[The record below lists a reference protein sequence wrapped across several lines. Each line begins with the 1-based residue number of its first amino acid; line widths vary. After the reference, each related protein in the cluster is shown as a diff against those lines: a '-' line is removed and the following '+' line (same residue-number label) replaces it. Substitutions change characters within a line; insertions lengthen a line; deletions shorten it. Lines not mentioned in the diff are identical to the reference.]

1 AIFQAAY
8 DPEKWLPGIWSDP
21 HPGPIR
27 AIPILD
33 RRARKEYDR
42 HSRAWPGELVNLEEQ
57 VNGGLL
63 RHWRDP
69 DLINRATEIT
79 NASSR
84 EKLLTLLHKSHAD
97 RSPEEEKFIGFQA
110 EKLGLDPGALQTKY
124 PQFSNAL
131 ARAKA
136 RLEQIKADGKTLPPV
151 IWATFDVS
159 TNPSP
164 THLLRRGE
172 YEQPGPEV
180 APGVLSALD
189 PYGTFRI
196 LPPACSESTGRR
208 LALARWLTRR
218 DHPLTARVIVNRIW
232 QYHFGTGLVA
242 TPDDFGARGA
252 RPTHPELLD
261 WLAAELMDH
270 NWSLKHIH
278 RLILNSASYRQSS
291 HNPRVTSGD
300 SQSEKL
306 LAQFPTHRLEGEI
319 VRDTMLELAGRLDTR
334 LFGES
339 IPTQRQADG
348 RSIVSTNSP
357 DRNRRSVYIS
367 TRRTTVPTFLSVFD
381 MPAMDTNWPKRK
393 DSVIPQQALALMNS
407 SFVLD
412 CAEQF
417 ARDVL
422 HETAGS
428 FNSALQRAFLLAYG
442 RAPQQDEIDIF
453 AKFSATQKAAG
464 DNQEKI
470 WTTICHALLSSNEF
484 LYVD

>member
-1 AIFQAAY
+1 M
-8 DPEKWLPGIWSDP
+8 
-21 HPGPIR
+21 
-27 AIPILD
+27 
-33 RRARKEYDR
+33 
-42 HSRAWPGELVNLEEQ
+42 
-57 VNGGLL
+57 
-63 RHWRDP
+63 
-69 DLINRATEIT
+69 
-79 NASSR
+79 
-84 EKLLTLLHKSHAD
+84 
-97 RSPEEEKFIGFQA
+97 
-110 EKLGLDPGALQTKY
+110 
-124 PQFSNAL
+124 
-131 ARAKA
+131 
-136 RLEQIKADGKTLPPV
+136 

-159 TNPSP
+159 TNSSP